1 MIDASSIYFSG
12 TTDSYL
18 SIPAD
23 TSLDFGT
30 GTFTIEWYQYME
42 SGQNWP
48 RIFDNGSIMVSIE
61 QSDPG
66 EPRQFYFWINGSSF
80 DLGNEMTN
88 IDNTWVHFAITRDSS
103 DTIRA
108 YRDGGLLGSITNN
121 STNFTSSNP
130 LYIGI
135 KNGGSDGEFFKGYL
149 AYFRW
154 IKGEC
159 LYTSDFTPHLS
170 LLNKQPFGVYSAEN
184 YAANAIPEFSNSFG
198 MGVTCNSVTKITASG
213 NGASASIPY
222 VYGTTTSS
230 MLWPMGT
237 IPYTFTICST
247 TRYTGSNKNRILQS
261 SGGGNLS
268 NWLHGHWSYTE
279 GAYRGTAFYGQ
290 DWSRSYVT
298 LDTDNSWLVMCG
310 KNVGIGPGNIYYDGA
325 AYGNGSD
332 GAIQGIDALSI
343 NSGGYGEYGDFAFSN
358 IMIWDQALTD
368 AEIVTVYDVLNDYLA
383 NGGNAGEYFN
393 QIALTTETNVS
404 LLLLANDGT
413 YKGTMSG
420 SVSENNVT
428 IQTSTITYPGEPPCF
443 LEGTQIAVLRD
454 GVESL
459 VKVEDLRQGDLVN
472 TYKHGP
478 KAIKII
484 GKRTCQNDKEKIN
497 AALYKVSKTEE
508 MIDDLYISGGHGI
521 LKDDAPRG
529 LQFKIDDKYIHFAH
543 QCCEHVDDRRMCTY
557 YNFCMEGDKD
567 QRYGVW
573 ANGLLCE
580 TPSERQLE
588 SFGLILL

>member
-12 TTDSYL
+12 STSSYL
-18 SIPAD
+18 SIPANS
-23 TSLDFGT
+23 SLNFGT

-42 SGQNWP
+42 SGQSWP

-61 QSDPG
+61 GNSSS
-66 EPRQFYFWINGSSF
+66 RTFYVWINGQNYA
-80 DLGNEMTN
+80 LGNGITN
-88 IDNTWVHFAITRDSS
+88 IENTWVHFAITRNSS
-103 DTIRA
+103 NTISV
-108 YRDGGLLGSITNN
+108 YQDGGLLGTITNN

-130 LYIGI
+130 LYIG
-135 KNGGSDGEFFKGYL
+135 KKSGGSTGECFKGYL

-159 LYTSDFTPHLS
+159 LYTSVFTPHLS
-170 LLNKQPFGVYSAEN
+170 LLNKQPFGVYTAEN
-184 YAANAIPEFSNSFG
+184 YAANAIPEFSNTSG
-198 MGVTCNSVTKITASG
+198 MGVTCNSVTLTSASG
-213 NGASASIPY
+213 NGATAAISY
-222 VYGTTTSS
+222 VYGTTSS
-230 MLWPMGT
+230 TMEWPSGS
-237 IPYTFTICST
+237 IPTTFTICST
-247 TRYTGSNKNRILQS
+247 TRHNGGTRGRVLEGKSPLNFVHGNYLNKRGVAYYDAAGFVTDQPEDS
-261 SGGGNLS
+261 S
-268 NWLHGHWSYTE
+268 
-279 GAYRGTAFYGQ
+279 
-290 DWSRSYVT
+290 
-298 LDTDNSWLVMCG
+298 DTWLVMCG
-310 KNVGIGPGNIYYDGA
+310 KVGINPGNIYYDGNT
-325 AYGNGSD
+325 YGIASSASFNST
-332 GAIQGIDALSI
+332 GALTI
-343 NSGGYGEYGDFAFSN
+343 NLGPYSFDYGDFAFSN
-358 IMIWDQALTD
+358 VMIWDQALTD
-368 AEIVTVYDVLNDYLA
+368 AEMVSVYDVLNDYLA
-383 NGGNAGEYFN
+383 TGGNAGEYFN

-420 SVSENNVT
+420 SVSESNVT
-428 IQTSTITYPGEPPCF
+428 KQTSTINYNPTPPCF

-454 GVESL
+454 GVETL

-484 GKRTCQNDKEKIN
+484 GKRSCQNDKDKIN
-497 AALYKVSKTEE
+497 AALYKVAKTEE
-508 MIDDLYISGGHGI
+508 MIDDLYISGGHGL
-521 LKDDAPRG
+521 LKDEAPRG

-567 QRYGVW
+567 ERYGVW

>member
-12 TTDSYL
+12 TTSSYL
-18 SIPAD
+18 SIPANS
-23 TSLDFGT
+23 SLNFGT

-42 SGQNWP
+42 SGQSWP
-48 RIFDNGSIMVSIE
+48 RIFDNGNITVSIE
-61 QSDPG
+61 GNSSS
-66 EPRQFYFWINGSSF
+66 RQFYFWINGYQYG
-80 DLGNEMTN
+80 LGNGITN
-88 IDNTWVHFAITRDSS
+88 IENTWVHFAITRNSS
-103 DTIRA
+103 NTISV
-108 YRDGGLLGSITNN
+108 YRDGGLLGTITNN

-130 LYIGI
+130 LYIG
-135 KNGGSDGEFFKGYL
+135 KKSDGSTGECFKGYL
-149 AYFRW
+149 VYFRW

-159 LYTSDFTPHLS
+159 LYTSVFTPHLS
-170 LLNKQPFGVYSAEN
+170 ILNKQPFGVYSAEN
-184 YAANAIPEFSNSFG
+184 YAANAIPEFSNTSG
-198 MGVTCNSVTKITASG
+198 MDVACYSLSLATSSG
-213 NGASASIPY
+213 NGAAASIPY
-222 VYGTTTSS
+222 VYGTILSA
-230 MLWPMGT
+230 MDWPSGS
-237 IPYTFTICST
+237 IPSTFTICST
-247 TRYTGSNKNRILQS
+247 TRYNGDNKRRILQS
-261 SGGGNLS
+261 KNTNIIHGHHSGSRGRAYYDADLTGGLFLSYGIPDNSS
-268 NWLHGHWSYTE
+268 NWLI
-279 GAYRGTAFYGQ
+279 
-290 DWSRSYVT
+290 
-298 LDTDNSWLVMCG
+298 MCG
-310 KNVGIGPGNIYYDGA
+310 KNTGSVPGNIYYDGA
-325 AYGNGSD
+325 A
-332 GAIQGIDALSI
+332 QGINSGIPITIDALTI
-343 NSGGYGEYGDFAFSN
+343 NANNNNYFEESDFAFSN
-358 IMIWDQALTD
+358 VMIWDQALTD
-368 AEIVTVYDVLNDYLA
+368 AEMVTVYDVLNDYLA

-413 YKGTMSG
+413 YKGTMSS

-428 IQTSTITYPGEPPCF
+428 IQTSTINYNPTPPCF

-454 GVESL
+454 GADTL
-459 VKVEDLRQGDLVN
+459 VKVEDLRSGDLVN

-497 AALYKVSKTEE
+497 AALYKVAKTEE
-508 MIDDLYISGGHGI
+508 MIDDLYISGGHGL
-521 LKDDAPRG
+521 LKNEAPRG

-567 QRYGVW
+567 ERYGVW